1 MHPPMLAQERPPISQ
16 QLLHPD
22 QSMSKL
28 ILINST
34 PEETRVALVENQALA
49 EMHIERA
56 RDRGIAGNIYQGK
69 VVRVLPGM
77 QAAFVDI
84 GLAKAGFLH
93 VSDFYPGVGDLP
105 LVDAEL
111 LDRDTESL
119 ADAPPEPIPTDILA
133 APPSTE
139 EAPALAPYPDPIED
153 RLNRGD
159 EILVQVAKEPLG
171 SKGARITSH
180 VSLPGR
186 YLVYLPTT
194 NHLGVSRRIED
205 EEERQRLRDI
215 VLALKPPGAG
225 FIIRT
230 VCVGLSRSELQAD
243 MRFLTKLWNRIL
255 KRSDDVSAPCQL
267 HYDMDLTLRS
277 IRDLF
282 TPDVTRVVVDRAD
295 DYQRI
300 LDFVD
305 SFDPRLRSHVEL
317 YDAPEPLFDQYG
329 IEQAIS
335 RALERRV
342 WLKSGGYIVIDQ
354 TEALTTI
361 DVNTGRYVGKHNH
374 EETVLTTNLEAA
386 REIVDQLRL
395 RNIGGIII
403 VDFIDMMDTANQQHV
418 MDAFDAALKQDKMRS
433 NILKISELGLV
444 EMTRKRTRASLPQI
458 LTESCPTCDG
468 RGRIVSVTTIAYE
481 AMRRI
486 RQVARA
492 APEATR
498 IVVRASATVAAFL
511 CEEESAA
518 MDRLE
523 RETSCRVTVEAIEGS
538 DLAHLDVRA
547 I

>member
-1 MHPPMLAQERPPISQ
+1 
-16 QLLHPD
+16 
-22 QSMSKL
+22 MSKL
-28 ILINST
+28 ILISAT
-34 PEETRVALVENQALA
+34 PEEARVALVENQSLA
-49 EMHIERA
+49 EMHIERT
-56 RDRGIAGNIYQGK
+56 RDRGIVGNIYKGK

-93 VSDFYPGVGDLP
+93 VSDFYPGVEELP
-105 LVDAEL
+105 MID
-111 LDRDTESL
+111 
-119 ADAPPEPIPTDILA
+119 ADAVDREVERDSTITAVPPASESPGTAPAGDDA
-133 APPSTE
+133 APWP
-139 EAPALAPYPDPIED
+139 PQHDPIED
-153 RLNRGD
+153 RLSRGD

-180 VSLPGR
+180 ISLPGR

-205 EEERQRLRDI
+205 EAERQRLRDV

-230 VCVGLSRSELQAD
+230 VCVGLSHGELQAD
-243 MRFLTKLWNRIL
+243 MRFLIALWNRIL
-255 KRSDDVSAPCQL
+255 KRSETVSAPSLL
-267 HYDMDLTLRS
+267 HDDMDLTLRS

-282 TPDVTRVVVDRAD
+282 TPEIARVVVDRATD
-295 DYQRI
+295 HKRI
-300 LDFVD
+300 LEFVD
-305 SFDPRLRSHVEL
+305 SFAPALTSRIEL
-317 YDAPEPLFDQYG
+317 HESPEPLFDQYG

-374 EETVLTTNLEAA
+374 EETVLKTNLEAA
-386 REIVDQLRL
+386 CEIVDQLRL

-403 VDFIDMMDTANQQHV
+403 VDFIDMMDPANQQRV
-418 MDAFDAALKQDKMRS
+418 MDAFDTALKQDKMRS

-444 EMTRKRTRASLPQI
+444 EMTRKRTRASLPQM
-458 LTESCPTCDG
+458 LTEPCPTCDG
-468 RGRIVSVTTIAYE
+468 RGRVVSVTTMGYE

-498 IVVRASATVAAFL
+498 IVVRASPAVATFL
-511 CEEESAA
+511 REDESAA

-523 RETSCRVTVEAIEGS
+523 RETSCRITVETIDDSELS
-538 DLAHLDVRA
+538 RLDVRA
-547 I
+547 L

>member
-1 MHPPMLAQERPPISQ
+1 
-16 QLLHPD
+16 
-22 QSMSKL
+22 MSKL

-34 PEETRVALVENQALA
+34 PEEVRVAVVENEALA

-56 RDRGIAGNIYQGK
+56 RDRGIVGNIYKGK

-84 GLAKAGFLH
+84 GLPKAGFLH
-93 VSDFYPGVGDLP
+93 VSDFYPGVEELP
-105 LVDAEL
+105 LIDAGQM
-111 LDRDTESL
+111 DREVET
-119 ADAPPEPIPTDILA
+119 APPVAEEPSGEQLSPD
-133 APPSTE
+133 
-139 EAPALAPYPDPIED
+139 EAPQFPIHHDPIED
-153 RLNRGD
+153 RLSRSD

-171 SKGARITSH
+171 SKGPRITSH
-180 VSLPGR
+180 ISLPGR

-194 NHLGVSRRIED
+194 NHLGVSRRIDD

-230 VCVGLSRSELQAD
+230 VCVGLSRGELQAD
-243 MRFLTKLWNRIL
+243 MRFLIELWNHIL
-255 KRSDDVSAPCQL
+255 KRSENVSGPCQL

-282 TPDVTRVVVDRAD
+282 TPDVTSVVIDRAVD
-295 DYQRI
+295 HQRI
-300 LDFVD
+300 LEFVD
-305 SFDPRLRSHVEL
+305 SFDPRLRSRVEL
-317 YDAPEPLFDQYG
+317 YEAPEPLFDQYG

-374 EETVLTTNLEAA
+374 EETVLKTNLEAA

-403 VDFIDMMDTANQQHV
+403 VDFIDMMDPANQQRV

-444 EMTRKRTRASLPQI
+444 EMTRKRTRASLPQL
-458 LTESCPTCDG
+458 LTETCPTCDG
-468 RGRIVSVTTIAYE
+468 RGRVVSVTTVAHD

-486 RQVARA
+486 REVARA

-498 IVVRASATVAAFL
+498 IVVRASAAVAAFL
-511 CEEESAA
+511 CDEESAA

-523 RETSCRVTVEAIEGS
+523 RETSCRVTVEPVDGS
-538 DLAHLDVRA
+538 DITRLDVRA
-547 I
+547 L

>member
-1 MHPPMLAQERPPISQ
+1 
-16 QLLHPD
+16 
-22 QSMSKL
+22 MSKL
-28 ILINST
+28 ILINAT

-49 EMHIERA
+49 EIHFERA
-56 RDRGIAGNIYQGK
+56 RDRGIVGNIYKGK

-93 VSDFYPGVGDLP
+93 VSDFHPGVEGLP
-105 LVDAEL
+105 LVDADVPE
-111 LDRDTESL
+111 RDAETS
-119 ADAPPEPIPTDILA
+119 ASPA
-133 APPSTE
+133 APDLGG
-139 EAPALAPYPDPIED
+139 EAFGEAQPPDELAPLPVHHEPIED
-153 RLNRGD
+153 RLTRGD

-180 VSLPGR
+180 ISLPGR

-215 VLALKPPGAG
+215 VLAMKPAGAG

-243 MRFLTKLWNRIL
+243 MRFLIDLWNRIL
-255 KRSDDVSAPCQL
+255 QRSENVSAPCQL

-282 TPDVTRVVVDRAD
+282 TPDVEQVLVDRRED
-295 DYQRI
+295 QQRI
-300 LDFVD
+300 LEFVD
-305 SFDPRLRSHVEL
+305 SFAPALTPRIALHEG
-317 YDAPEPLFDQYG
+317 PEPLFDRYG

-374 EETVLTTNLEAA
+374 EETVLKTNLEAA

-403 VDFIDMMDTANQQHV
+403 VDFIDMMDPANQQRV
-418 MDAFDAALKQDKMRS
+418 MDAFDVALKQDKMRS

-444 EMTRKRTRASLPQI
+444 EMTRKRTRASLPQL
-458 LTESCPTCDG
+458 LTDPCPTCEG
-468 RGRIVSVTTIAYE
+468 RGRMVSVATVAYE

-492 APEATR
+492 APESTR
-498 IVVRASATVAAFL
+498 IVVRASAQVAAFL
-511 CEEESAA
+511 YEEEGPA

-523 RETSCRVTVEAIEGS
+523 RETARRITVETVDGS
-538 DLAHLDVRA
+538 DVGRLDVRA
-547 I
+547 E

>member
-1 MHPPMLAQERPPISQ
+1 
-16 QLLHPD
+16 
-22 QSMSKL
+22 MSKL
-28 ILINST
+28 ILINAT
-34 PEETRVALVENQALA
+34 PEEARVALVENQSLA
-49 EMHIERA
+49 EMHIERT
-56 RDRGIAGNIYQGK
+56 RDRGIVGNIYKGK

-93 VSDFYPGVGDLP
+93 VSDFYPGVDELP
-105 LVDAEL
+105 LIDADLVDREG
-111 LDRDTESL
+111 DRDGTPAASSDTLSPSES
-119 ADAPPEPIPTDILA
+119 ADDAPPEPQHH
-133 APPSTE
+133 
-139 EAPALAPYPDPIED
+139 DPIED
-153 RLNRGD
+153 RLSRGD

-180 VSLPGR
+180 ISLPGR

-205 EEERQRLRDI
+205 EEERQRLRDV
-215 VLALKPPGAG
+215 VLAVKPPGAG

-243 MRFLTKLWNRIL
+243 MRFLIDLWNRIL
-255 KRSDDVSAPCQL
+255 KRSEGVSAPALL
-267 HYDMDLTLRS
+267 HDDMDLTLRS

-282 TPDVTRVVVDRAD
+282 TPEITRVVVDRVED
-295 DYQRI
+295 HRRI
-300 LDFVD
+300 LEFVD
-305 SFDPRLRSHVEL
+305 SFAPALTSRVEL
-317 YDAPEPLFDQYG
+317 HESPEPLFDQYG
-329 IEQAIS
+329 IEQAIG
-335 RALERRV
+335 RALDRRV

-374 EETVLTTNLEAA
+374 EETVLKTNLEAA
-386 REIVDQLRL
+386 CEIVDQLRL

-403 VDFIDMMDTANQQHV
+403 VDFIDMMDPANQQRV
-418 MDAFDAALKQDKMRS
+418 MDAFDSALKQDKMRS

-444 EMTRKRTRASLPQI
+444 EMTRKRTRESLPQM

-468 RGRIVSVTTIAYE
+468 RGRVISVTTMAYE

-498 IVVRASATVAAFL
+498 IVVRASPAVAAFL
-511 CEEESAA
+511 CEDESAA
-518 MDRLE
+518 IDRLE
-523 RETSCRVTVEAIEGS
+523 RETSCRITIEAVEGS
-538 DLAHLDVRA
+538 DTAHLDVHA
-547 I
+547 L